1 MEKLKYVRELDI
13 PTNMRAVMSK
23 LPYKLRE
30 RWRIVA
36 HDILETSGQRAIF
49 KDLVAFIEKQVQIIS
64 DPLFGD
70 IRDVATGSS
79 SIKANSKMKSEPLN
93 KIRGNSFATTIV
105 PVQSAESSRDSK
117 EGTSSHGSLMKST
130 CVFCSGN
137 HSLEKCQ
144 EFTRKKHRDR
154 ISFLKE
160 QGLCFGCLCA
170 GHLSRQC
177 DKRLVCRVCGQNH
190 PSVLHVD
197 KRDKDR
203 DNSWF
208 EEPVTSASHQ
218 TCGHTGAG
226 DDRCF
231 LSILPVQVKSVK
243 GDRIISTDAFLDPGS
258 TATFCSEHLMQRLN
272 IAGRRTS
279 FLLQTMGQ
287 ERVVPAYSLSSLE
300 VSGLENNL
308 FYKLPKVL
316 TQKKMP
322 VSPDNIVKEEDLAK
336 WPFLSEV
343 KIPSLMANVDL
354 LIGSNAPRMLE
365 PWEVVNS
372 QGEGPYAIRTALGWV
387 INGPVHGNGS
397 SLEVKHPSVSVNRIS
412 VSRLE
417 QMLSDQYNYDFNERA
432 TEEKG
437 LSRHDVLLKGQP

>member
-1 MEKLKYVRELDI
+1 
-13 PTNMRAVMSK
+13 
-23 LPYKLRE
+23 
-30 RWRIVA
+30 
-36 HDILETSGQRAIF
+36 
-49 KDLVAFIEKQVQIIS
+49 
-64 DPLFGD
+64 
-70 IRDVATGSS
+70 
-79 SIKANSKMKSEPLN
+79 
-93 KIRGNSFATTIV
+93 
-105 PVQSAESSRDSK
+105 
-117 EGTSSHGSLMKST
+117 
-130 CVFCSGN
+130 
-137 HSLEKCQ
+137 
-144 EFTRKKHRDR
+144 
-154 ISFLKE
+154 
-160 QGLCFGCLCA
+160 
-170 GHLSRQC
+170 
-177 DKRLVCRVCGQNH
+177 
-190 PSVLHVD
+190 
-197 KRDKDR
+197 
-203 DNSWF
+203 
-208 EEPVTSASHQ
+208 
-218 TCGHTGAG
+218 
-226 DDRCF
+226 
-231 LSILPVQVKSVK
+231 
-243 GDRIISTDAFLDPGS
+243 
-258 TATFCSEHLMQRLN
+258 MQRLN

-308 FYKLPKVL
+308 FYRLPEVL

-437 LSRHDVLLKGQP
+437 LSR

>member
-1 MEKLKYVRELDI
+1 M
-13 PTNMRAVMSK
+13 
-23 LPYKLRE
+23 
-30 RWRIVA
+30 
-36 HDILETSGQRAIF
+36 
-49 KDLVAFIEKQVQIIS
+49 
-64 DPLFGD
+64 
-70 IRDVATGSS
+70 
-79 SIKANSKMKSEPLN
+79 
-93 KIRGNSFATTIV
+93 
-105 PVQSAESSRDSK
+105 
-117 EGTSSHGSLMKST
+117 
-130 CVFCSGN
+130 FCSGN

-144 EFTRKKHRDR
+144 QFTRKKHRDR

-190 PSVLHVD
+190 PSVLHID
-197 KRDKDR
+197 KRDIDR
-203 DNSWF
+203 TNSWF
-208 EEPVTSASHQ
+208 KEPVTSASHQ

-243 GDRIISTDAFLDPGS
+243 GDRIISTYAFLDPGS

-279 FLLQTMGQ
+279 FRLQTMGQ

-308 FYKLPKVL
+308 FYKLPEVL

-322 VSPDNIVKEEDLAK
+322 VSPDNIVKDEDLAK
-336 WPFLSEV
+336 WPYLSEV

-397 SLEVKHPSVSVNRIS
+397 SLEAKHPSVRVNRIS

-417 QMLSDQYNYDFNERA
+417 QM
-432 TEEKG
+432 
-437 LSRHDVLLKGQP
+437 